1 MMNDETGLRWRA
13 CLGGMRR
20 CIVASQIPLAP
31 RRTKMPALGDI
42 TNRKPQSFRSTAVPA
57 KKPVLLA
64 CVANGN
70 LRSRLPIYNDIPR
83 EKDDVTMHDTDHDTS
98 CNMSVSSTDHDDDD
112 ADALMASVASTGDTT
127 VRMQSSSRSAGVR
140 DCGNATDDEEDST
153 NLSTISIES
162 ILDSSTTL
170 LKLQLE
176 DLSPKLSCARAK
188 SLIEKAIEL
197 DTGGSNPVLNVTTLE
212 SRDST
217 SRNNIS
223 SVLGRGGFKLVLED
237 NGKAL
242 AVFLKREEKKS
253 DADELLAY
261 QEILASLLL
270 SAHRSIL
277 PNFLH
282 VDNIFRTYTYS
293 RRFSPEMTIAFRM
306 EKCSSTLET
315 VLGDN
320 RLLLQQI
327 DQYFF
332 QLCCGLAYMHSE
344 LNVYHLDLK
353 PSNCLLTSLDGNTSS
368 EVASFQYRLGPTLYE
383 MYLPKRLSLVKIA
396 DLGSSMSDV
405 STYDQVICGT
415 PTYRPPEYFLWGY
428 DAPAGSAT
436 DVWAVGLMMFEAYIG
451 IDHIDFIEREMDMN
465 DELEDYLIEY
475 LDTSRLCRL
484 LYGYFVL
491 FSTRDD
497 ISLYRRCKIV
507 DDGWLAGAGSF
518 THTFV
523 SLLTEDDQF
532 QENWNLFSIQDGSD
546 DSMVRLRSHLDEG
559 DTSEGTNGSS
569 RLDTFLSMLS
579 IDPVSRLSAGR
590 LATSPLFQHMVA
602 PTGPGSKKPHGNVIC
617 RLGQE
622 LFE

>member
-1 MMNDETGLRWRA
+1 
-13 CLGGMRR
+13 
-20 CIVASQIPLAP
+20 
-31 RRTKMPALGDI
+31 
-42 TNRKPQSFRSTAVPA
+42 
-57 KKPVLLA
+57 
-64 CVANGN
+64 
-70 LRSRLPIYNDIPR
+70 
-83 EKDDVTMHDTDHDTS
+83 
-98 CNMSVSSTDHDDDD
+98 
-112 ADALMASVASTGDTT
+112 
-127 VRMQSSSRSAGVR
+127 
-140 DCGNATDDEEDST
+140 
-153 NLSTISIES
+153 
-162 ILDSSTTL
+162 
-170 LKLQLE
+170 
-176 DLSPKLSCARAK
+176 
-188 SLIEKAIEL
+188 
-197 DTGGSNPVLNVTTLE
+197 
-212 SRDST
+212 
-217 SRNNIS
+217 
-223 SVLGRGGFKLVLED
+223 
-237 NGKAL
+237 
-242 AVFLKREEKKS
+242 
-253 DADELLAY
+253 
-261 QEILASLLL
+261 
-270 SAHRSIL
+270 
-277 PNFLH
+277 
-282 VDNIFRTYTYS
+282 
-293 RRFSPEMTIAFRM
+293 MTIAFRM

-320 RLLLQQI
+320 RILLQQI